1 MGAIGIKPSLLLA
14 DAAESPLSLLAVAQG
29 WQVTHSQRISN
40 YEHANPAVLDKTVA
54 VVVLGEPGFADV
66 ARQRYPGA
74 LLVGTQSSCKGLV
87 DVFLGEWNAQ
97 ALREDKSALERVLQ
111 HAQNHWRMHGGLE
124 QALSEVTAQK
134 QQMQQLSEVSA
145 ALSSQMSFDD
155 LLATLLTE
163 ARAIARC
170 DGASLYLVESKPRA
184 ETSAGAGLDGVDVA
198 TTGDPGC
205 EDQLVFKLTQSGTV
219 DLPFKESTVPLSS
232 DSIAGYVAVS
242 GQEINLRDAYKL
254 PPEAPY
260 SFNRSFD
267 ERMNYRTQS
276 MLVMPMRAHDG
287 AVVGVLQFINRLDE
301 DSKTVVDFDKEAVE
315 ILRAI
320 ASQAALSIQKNRLV
334 RDIHDLFESFVQAS
348 VKAIEQRDPSTSGH
362 SGRVAETTVALLQ
375 ALPLS
380 NVPRFKR
387 LVIPEDHLREVRY
400 AALLH
405 DFGKVGVRESILV
418 KSHKISSERM
428 EILHYR
434 MELQKERLRREAVE
448 KEVHLLHHDV
458 VDFEVARA
466 RVHRELQKQIS
477 ILDDY
482 YGMIERA
489 NNPTVLSD
497 GDFSH
502 LRELHDYSFNEA
514 DGTATGLISAA
525 DLNALSVRRGSLTPE
540 ERIEIEAHVRWTKEF
555 LSVLPWPKELSQVPE
570 IAGAHHEKLNGKGY
584 PDGLVGEQIP
594 LASRVMTVCDI
605 YDALTAMDRPYKS
618 AIGDDRAFDILYSEA
633 KQGLL
638 DTDLV
643 DIFVAS
649 RNQSQLVNVS
659 S

>member
-1 MGAIGIKPSLLLA
+1 MHRTGVKPSLLLA
-14 DAAESPLSLLAVAQG
+14 DAAESPLSLFAIAQG
-29 WQVTHSQRISN
+29 WQVTQSQKSSH
-40 YEHANPAVLDKTVA
+40 YEHANTAIEDKNVA
-54 VVVLGEPGFADV
+54 LVVLGEPEFAAV
-66 ARQRYPGA
+66 ARRRYPGA
-74 LLVGTQSSCKGLV
+74 LLVGTLANCKDQV
-87 DVFLGEWNAQ
+87 DVFLGAWNSRS
-97 ALREDKSALERVLQ
+97 LIDDKAALERLLQ
-111 HAQNHWRMHGGLE
+111 HAQSHWRMHSGLE
-124 QALSEVTAQK
+124 IALNKVAAQQ
-134 QQMQQLSEVSA
+134 QQMQQLGEISGT
-145 ALSSQMSFDD
+145 LSSQMSFND
-155 LLATLLTE
+155 LLATLLQE

-184 ETSAGAGLDGVDVA
+184 DGD
-198 TTGDPGC
+198 GR
-205 EDQLVFKLTQSGTV
+205 EDQLVFKLTQSGTL
-219 DLPFKESTVPLSS
+219 DLPFQESTVPLSA

-242 GQEINLRDAYKL
+242 GQEINLSDAYKL
-254 PPEAPY
+254 RPDAPY

-287 AVVGVLQFINRLDE
+287 VVVGVLQFINRHEE
-301 DSKTVVDFDKEAVE
+301 DGDGFVEFDKEAVE

-334 RDIHDLFESFVQAS
+334 RDIHGLFESFVQAS

-380 NVPRFKR
+380 NLPRFKHM
-387 LVIPEDHLREVRY
+387 VIPEDHLREVRY

-405 DFGKVGVRESILV
+405 DFGKVGVRESVLV
-418 KSHKISSERM
+418 KSHKLSSERM

-434 MELQKERLRREAVE
+434 VQLQKERLRREAIE
-448 KEVHLLHHDV
+448 KEVHMLHHDT

-466 RVHRELQKQIS
+466 RVHRDLQKQLS

-482 YGMIERA
+482 YAMIQQA
-489 NNPTVLSD
+489 NNPTVVLD

-502 LRELHDYSFNEA
+502 LRELHEYSFSEA
-514 DGTATGLISAA
+514 DGTSTGLISAD
-525 DLNALSVRRGSLTPE
+525 DLNALSIRRGTLTPE
-540 ERIEIEAHVRWTKEF
+540 ERVEIEGHVRWTKEF
-555 LSVLPWPKELSQVPE
+555 LSVLPWPAELSQVPE
-570 IAGAHHEKLNGKGY
+570 IAGAHHEKMNGKGY
-584 PDGLVGEQIP
+584 PEGLVGEQIP

-618 AIGDDRAFDILYSEA
+618 AMGDDRAFDILYSEA
-633 KQGLL
+633 KEGLL

-649 RNQSQLVNVS
+649 RESMQVRNTGA
-659 S
+659 

>member
-1 MGAIGIKPSLLLA
+1 MGRIGVKPSLLLA
-14 DAAESPLSLLAVAQG
+14 DAAESPLSLYAIAQG
-29 WQVTHSQRISN
+29 WQVTQSEQVSG
-40 YEHANPAVLDKTVA
+40 YAHANTAIEDRNVA
-54 VVVLGEPGFADV
+54 VVVLGKPDFADE
-66 ARQRYPGA
+66 ARRRYPGA
-74 LLVGTQSSCKGLV
+74 LLVGTQPTCKAQV
-87 DVFLGEWNAQ
+87 DVYLGSWNSHS
-97 ALREDKSALERVLQ
+97 LGDDKSALERVLQ
-111 HAQNHWRMHGGLE
+111 HALSHWHMHSGLE
-124 QALSEVTAQK
+124 AALLKVAAQQ

-145 ALSSQMSFDD
+145 ALSSQMSFND
-155 LLATLLTE
+155 LLATLLRE

-170 DGASLYLVESKPRA
+170 DGASLYLVESKAR
-184 ETSAGAGLDGVDVA
+184 EDGD
-198 TTGDPGC
+198 GR

-219 DLPFKESTVPLSS
+219 ELPFQESTVPLSA

-242 GQEINLRDAYKL
+242 GQEINLRDAYTL
-254 PPEAPY
+254 PADAPY

-267 ERMNYRTQS
+267 QRMNYRTQS
-276 MLVMPMRAHDG
+276 MLVIPMRAHDG

-301 DSKTVVDFDKEAVE
+301 DTDNVVEFNKEAVE

-334 RDIHDLFESFVQAS
+334 QDIHDLFESFVQAS

-380 NVPRFKR
+380 NLPRFKR
-387 LVIPEDHLREVRY
+387 MVISEDHLREVRY

-418 KSHKISSERM
+418 KSHKLSSERM

-434 MELQKERLRREAVE
+434 VQLQKERLRRQAVE
-448 KEVHLLHHDV
+448 KEVHMLHHAS

-466 RVHRELQKQIS
+466 RVHRELQKQLS

-482 YGMIERA
+482 YGMIQQA
-489 NNPTVLSD
+489 NNPTVVLD

-502 LRELHDYSFNEA
+502 LRQLHEYSFAEA
-514 DGTATGLISAA
+514 DGTSTGLISAE
-525 DLNALSVRRGSLTPE
+525 DLNALSVRRGTLTPE
-540 ERIEIEAHVRWTKEF
+540 ERVEIEAHVRWTKEF
-555 LSVLPWPKELSQVPE
+555 LSVLPWPAELSQVPE
-570 IAGAHHEKLNGKGY
+570 IAGAHHEKMNGKGY
-584 PDGLVGEQIP
+584 PEGLSGEQIP

-618 AIGDDRAFDILYSEA
+618 AMSDERAFDILYSEA
-633 KQGLL
+633 EQGLL
-638 DTDLV
+638 DSDLV

-649 RNQSQLVNVS
+649 RDVS
-659 S
+659 KLQNTSA